1 MALALIA
8 VEYEE
13 LPALFDRLAAMA
25 EGALLLHPAR
35 GSNVVQALHVA
46 RGDPERG
53 QAEAD
58 LVIEDPCTKGRLNDY
73 PRRTASLAATR
84 RQQGRGLLDF
94 LVAVGRGPERLPF
107 R

>member
-13 LPALFDRLAAMA
+13 LPALFDPLAAMA

-73 PRRTASLAATR
+73 PRRTASLAATC

-94 LVAVGRGPERLPF
+94 LVAVGRGAERLPF

>member
-13 LPALFDRLAAMA
+13 LPALFDPLAAMA
-25 EGALLLHPAR
+25 AGALLLHPAR

-73 PRRTASLAATR
+73 QRPIWRNLLGDKDDLACRTL
-84 RQQGRGLLDF
+84 F
-94 LVAVGRGPERLPF
+94 HHI
-107 R
+107 